1 MNEVNYK
8 QGMTTAWSD
17 GEKLVIK
24 NKSGRQHI
32 KANIE
37 QIFGMGEYDKI
48 LEVKYFEDSRR
59 GRINPHSRSIEIVS
73 ADIPKRVK
81 LDLEKK
87 SLPGIKDEDLME
99 KYFE

>member
-8 QGMTTAWSD
+8 QGMTTVWSD
-17 GEKLVIK
+17 GEKLVVK
-24 NKSGRQHI
+24 NNSGRQHI
-32 KANIE
+32 KANVE

-59 GRINPHSRSIEIVS
+59 GKRNPHSRSIEIVS
-73 ADIPKRVK
+73 AYIPKRVK
-81 LDLEKK
+81 LDLEEK
-87 SLPGIKDEDLME
+87 SLPGIKDTDLLG